1 MDCQA
6 IVSKCNDLTVP
17 WKRQKMPWWFC
28 RRRQNGRCL
37 CNNLCKFCLIDTI
50 VQNPD
55 TTYPDFAW
63 IAYFLKLC
71 HNWWGLCLW
80 FVALQ
85 QKYTDCLRICGR
97 RTWGPS
103 TLCLFLQR
111 PTVFIT
117 IVWMSLQFKRSWLRS
132 PRISQSSCN
141 PDNRNTILFRAA
153 IPFQLNIVVSTLQ
166 VSVAW
171 GGKIFGLNAICPNR
185 SRISNFPQLSCN
197 PLESARI
204 TWNPPELCLDWKSHT
219 ILQWSMGSRFA
230 LCPNW
235 VGWVCSFVWWPR
247 TVAGWGQSR
256 RNQTRLAWIVAGL

>member
-1 MDCQA
+1 MFLQFLGLPSNCF
-6 IVSKCNDLTVP
+6 
-17 WKRQKMPWWFC
+17 KMQWL
-28 RRRQNGRCL
+28 NGAVETAKNAMMIL
-37 CNNLCKFCLIDTI
+37 PKASEWTLSLQQF
-50 VQNPD
+50 VQVLSDWHNSD
-55 TTYPDFAW
+55 TTYTDFAW
-63 IAYFLKLC
+63 IAYFLQSC
-71 HNWWGLCLW
+71 HNWRGLCLW

-219 ILQWSMGSRFA
+219 ILKWSMGSRFA
-230 LCPNW
+230 ICPNW

-256 RNQTRLAWIVAGL
+256 RNQTRLA

>member
-1 MDCQA
+1 MFLQFLGLPSNCF
-6 IVSKCNDLTVP
+6 
-17 WKRQKMPWWFC
+17 KMQWL
-28 RRRQNGRCL
+28 NGVVETAK
-37 CNNLCKFCLIDTI
+37 NEHD
-50 VQNPD
+50 
-55 TTYPDFAW
+55 DFAEGVRMDVVFAPISASFVW
-63 IAYFLKLC
+63 LTQLSKIQIQPIQISLVLHNFLQSC

-80 FVALQ
+80 FVTLQ

-132 PRISQSSCN
+132 HRISQSRCN

-185 SRISNFPQLSCN
+185 SRIPNFPQLSCK

-204 TWNPPELCLDWKSHT
+204 PWNPPELCLDWKSHT
-219 ILQWSMGSRFA
+219 ILRWSMGSRFA
-230 LCPNW
+230 ICPNW
-235 VGWVCSFVWWPR
+235 VGWVCSFEGWPR
-247 TVAGWGQSR
+247 TVACWGQSR
-256 RNQTRLAWIVAGL
+256 RNQTRLA

>member
-1 MDCQA
+1 MFLQFLVLDCQA
-6 IVSKCNDLTVP
+6 IVSKCNDLTVS
-17 WKRQKMPWWFC
+17 WKRQKLPWRFC
-28 RRRQNGRCL
+28 RRRQNGCCL

-50 VQNPD
+50 VHNPD

-63 IAYFLKLC
+63 IAYFLQSC

-85 QKYTDCLRICGR
+85 QKYTDCLRMCGR

-111 PTVFIT
+111 PTVIIT

-141 PDNRNTILFRAA
+141 PGNRNTILFRAA
-153 IPFQLNIVVSTLQ
+153 IPVQLSIVVSTLQ

-171 GGKIFGLNAICPNR
+171 GGKFFGLNTICPNR
-185 SRISNFPQLSCN
+185 SRIPNFSQLSRIPVDYKKRYPRLRQDFKILKMTFSAVVAVWLDCGGPSGMGRSLPSTPDPKPVGG
-197 PLESARI
+197 PL
-204 TWNPPELCLDWKSHT
+204 
-219 ILQWSMGSRFA
+219 G
-230 LCPNW
+230 
-235 VGWVCSFVWWPR
+235 
-247 TVAGWGQSR
+247 
-256 RNQTRLAWIVAGL
+256 